1 MTGVVALTGATG
13 FIGRALVPR
22 LLAADWRVKALLR
35 RPDSALEAE
44 GVQAVRG
51 ALDADDSL
59 RDLVAEAD
67 VVIHCAGAIKARSR
81 AAFQEINAAGTA
93 GLAATAAAAPQ
104 RPRFLLLSSLAA
116 REPGLSDYAASK
128 RQAEA
133 EVARHAG
140 NLDWVALRPPA
151 VYGPGDQ
158 ATLTLFKQFSRG
170 QAFLPRPADKRV
182 SLLFIDDLIE
192 AILHLL
198 ERPRWQGDVIELDD
212 GRPQGYAWTEL
223 AEIASAGLEKPVATL
238 SLPRGLLWLP
248 AAANEVLAPLLG
260 RAPMLTRG
268 KLRELFHEDWVC
280 RRQSGTALNGW
291 QGHITFEQGFPR
303 TLAWY
308 KERGWL

>member
-51 ALDADDSL
+51 ALGADDSL
-59 RDLVAEAD
+59 RDLVADAD

-223 AEIASAGLEKPVATL
+223 AEIASAGLEKPVATV

>member
-140 NLDWVALRPPA
+140 KLDWVALRPPA

>member
-51 ALDADDSL
+51 ALGADDSL

>member
-51 ALDADDSL
+51 ALGADDSL

-260 RAPMLTRG
+260 RATMLTRG

>member
-51 ALDADDSL
+51 ALGADDSL

-260 RAPMLTRG
+260 RAPILTRG

>member
-13 FIGRALVPR
+13 FIGRALAPR
-22 LLAADWRVKALLR
+22 LLASDWKVKALLR
-35 RPDSALEAE
+35 RPDPALEAA
-44 GVQAVRG
+44 GVQPIRG
-51 ALDADDSL
+51 ALGEDDSL
-59 RDLVAEAD
+59 RDLIAEAE

-93 GLAATAAAAPQ
+93 SLVATAAAAPQ

-133 EVARHAG
+133 EVARHG
-140 NLDWVALRPPA
+140 GELDWVALRPPA

-182 SLLFIDDLIE
+182 SLLFIDDLID

-198 ERPRWQGDVIELDD
+198 ERPRWQGEVIELDD
-212 GRPQGYAWTEL
+212 GRPRGYAWTEL
-223 AEIASAGLEKPVATL
+223 AEIASAGLDKPVATL

-248 AAANEVLAPLLG
+248 AAANEVLSLLLG

-268 KLRELFHEDWVC
+268 KLRELFHEDWVS

-291 QGHITFEQGFPR
+291 QGHVTFEQGFPR

>member
-13 FIGRALVPR
+13 FIGRALASR
-22 LLAADWRVKALLR
+22 LLASDWKVKALLR
-35 RPDSALEAE
+35 RPDSALEGA
-44 GVQAVRG
+44 GVQPIRG
-51 ALDADDSL
+51 ALGEDDSL
-59 RDLVAEAD
+59 RDLIAEAE

-93 GLAATAAAAPQ
+93 SLAATAAAAPQ

-133 EVARHAG
+133 ELARHAG
-140 NLDWVALRPPA
+140 DLDWVALRPPA

-182 SLLFIDDLIE
+182 SLLFIDDLVD

-198 ERPRWQGDVIELDD
+198 ERPRWQGEVIELDD
-212 GRPQGYAWTEL
+212 GRPRGYAWTEL
-223 AEIASAGLEKPVATL
+223 AEIASAGLDKRVATL
-238 SLPRGLLWLP
+238 SLPQGLLWLP
-248 AAANEVLAPLLG
+248 AAANEILARMLG

-268 KLRELFHEDWVC
+268 KLRELFHEDWVS

-291 QGHITFEQGFPR
+291 QGHVTFEQGFPR